1 MPIAIGPNGER
12 FRFSTPYRGERFWVT
27 RLGLLEKTDEFPN
40 GKVEEVT
47 AQDSETG
54 FELVTREEDAELLDE
69 LCDKVKSGEIPESVL
84 VEKLI
89 WYFKVSSN

>member
-69 LCDKVKSGEIPESVL
+69 LCDRVKSGEIPESVL

>member
-54 FELVTREEDAELLDE
+54 LELVTREEDAELLDE